1 MRGRSFN
8 EGSSSG
14 AGSGE
19 KPPNPLLSQ
28 LGQGKDKWPMWP
40 FWGPWAPMEF
50 QLLGKEERFE
60 LFASAS
66 FEEKGGETKGISEK
80 RVFR

>member
-1 MRGRSFN
+1 MRGWSFN
-8 EGSSSG
+8 EGSSSST
-14 AGSGE
+14 GSGG
-19 KPPNPLLSQ
+19 KTPNPLLSQ

-60 LFASAS
+60 LFSSAA
-66 FEEKGGETKGISEK
+66 FEEKNHQTCC
-80 RVFR
+80 